1 MIQIREIR
9 EKVKVGR
16 LYDLCE
22 IDINSKMNFNFN
34 VAYGLGIIISDIE
47 LIDNQIKE
55 TITNKYRYSKL
66 GININA

>member
-34 VAYGLGIIISDIE
+34 IAYGLGIIISDIE